1 MIYEIKY
8 MPEAADDIAELKKSD
23 TKSYTKLLSLLRELH
38 EHPRTGTGKPEYM
51 KYGSLRGLW
60 SRRINQKHRLVYEIR
75 DKEVLVLVLSAKGHY
90 EDK

>member
-1 MIYEIKY
+1 MIYRIRLSEGADRDIK
-8 MPEAADDIAELKKSD
+8 ELIRSEPQTYK
-23 TKSYTKLLSLLRELH
+23 KLLTLLLELQD
-38 EHPRTGTGKPEYM
+38 HPATGTGHPKPL
-51 KYGSLRGLW
+51 GANLSGRW